1 MEEQH
6 RKVVINVDADKG
18 YFYLDAINQYEIK
31 YLYGEGYRKTLQFD
45 LYGQK
50 RYWLVKLGLKESA
63 EHFLLVNLI
72 TEYLKDE
79 QGFLVSNYRTK
90 MPDII
95 FELKNRKI
103 AIEVETGKNLRN
115 NRKQFLEK
123 VEWLNENFGDN
134 WFFVVTNR
142 DLVKK
147 YKKYAKT
154 FTRKNVI
161 KAIEWYVKKS
171 VNSSMSKFKNFD

>member
-1 MEEQH
+1 
-6 RKVVINVDADKG
+6 
-18 YFYLDAINQYEIK
+18 
-31 YLYGEGYRKTLQFD
+31 
-45 LYGQK
+45 
-50 RYWLVKLGLKESA
+50 
-63 EHFLLVNLI
+63 
-72 TEYLKDE
+72 
-79 QGFLVSNYRTK
+79 